1 MKNLKNMTK
10 LENGQILI
18 LVALMMVGILGITVL
33 VIDVGGMNLTRTQ
46 LQSAAD
52 AAALAGARNLPG
64 NPTLARSAATTYAA
78 ANGISGDNVTI
89 TIASDNKSMT
99 VAINRTSPSL
109 FAKILGSSNSTVS
122 AHSTAQV
129 GIAASVPWIVPFAIA
144 KPAAFNYDNDYVL
157 RLYGAGSTLDYPS
170 TTNPGYPNNYKYPYS
185 YTSNSKYAA
194 YGLTNRYPYQFD
206 YMNVYIVTGYD
217 SQGHPIFDGYTA
229 HYQEYLQ
236 YGYHKTFSIDQKMY
250 YYAPSTGSQTAVDIF
265 AQRVA
270 SDPNTDY
277 TKAKV
282 GDSRVILIPVVNS
295 MLKRDTNTNGSVEIN
310 IIGFVGFFVKNVY
323 KSYRSSSPSDYC
335 MDANGNRIYSGYGSC
350 FWFEGRFL
358 KDFVIGT
365 GAVTFDPN
373 ANFGLTVVRLT
384 D

>member
-1 MKNLKNMTK
+1 
-10 LENGQILI
+10 
-18 LVALMMVGILGITVL
+18 LVAIMMVGLLGFTAL

-52 AAALAGARNLPG
+52 AAALAGARNLPD
-64 NPTLARSAATTYAA
+64 NPTLASSAATSYAA
-78 ANGISGDNVTI
+78 ANGISGDNVTV

-99 VAINRTSPSL
+99 VAISRTSSSV
-109 FAKILGSSNSTVS
+109 FAKILGASNNSVS

-129 GIAASVPWIVPFAIA
+129 GIAASVPWIVPFVIA

-185 YTSNSKYAA
+185 YTSNSKYSA
-194 YGLTNRYPYQFD
+194 YGLNNRYPYQFD

-217 SQGHPIFDGYTA
+217 SQGHPIFDGYTS
-229 HYQEYLQ
+229 HYQEYLR
-236 YGYHKTFSIDQKMY
+236 YGYHKTFSIAQKMY

-270 SDPNTDY
+270 ADPNTDY

-295 MLKRDTNTNGSVEIN
+295 ILKRNTNTNGSVEMT

-323 KSYRSSSPSDYC
+323 KSYQSSSDYC
-335 MDANGNRIYSGYGSC
+335 MDSNGNRIYTGYGSC

-358 KDFVIGT
+358 QDFVIGT